1 MSSVETTP
9 TIRKTALNAVH
20 RQMGAKMVEFN
31 GWDMP
36 VEYPAS
42 LSGGI
47 IAEHMAVRTGV
58 GIFDVSH
65 MGDIR
70 LAGPQA
76 LAAVQHISMNDASQ
90 LAIGQAQYSALL
102 YSQGTFVDDVIVHR
116 LAEDEYLLVINAGT
130 REKDFNWVRDNT
142 RQFECA
148 VENLSDDFT
157 QIAIQGPKAVNL
169 LQKLT
174 DAELSA
180 VKFYWVT
187 RGTLCGLPS
196 ILMGR
201 TGYTAE
207 DGFEI
212 YIPSDEQIST
222 HVWSEILDAGKEF
235 GVVPCGL
242 GARNTL
248 RLEGKLPLYGHEIS
262 DTINV
267 WEAGLD
273 RFCKMNKPDFIGR
286 AALEKAKASGVKRAL
301 VGLEMSE
308 RGIAR
313 DGYKVLDTSGR
324 EIGYVTSGSP
334 APYLK
339 KNIALAYVPVE
350 HSAVGDKLKVEIRG
364 QGVGALVVPTPFYKR
379 PKNRGVEYVSEKRTT
394 LTAAQ
399 VLRSYTRDNLPDFH
413 DVPITDVN
421 QVGSNGD
428 RPLHI
433 ACIRGNLE
441 DVVALVEAGADVNA
455 AGDLGCTPLHHAA
468 AGSLYEIA
476 KVLVSHGADVTA
488 KNEFGETP
496 IDLARDRTIE
506 ILESAK
512 KARS

>member
-1 MSSVETTP
+1 LSAVEAP

-20 RQMGAKMVEFN
+20 RQMGARMVEFN

-42 LSGGI
+42 LGGGI
-47 IAEHMAVRTGV
+47 INEHMAVRTRA

-65 MGDIR
+65 MGDIK
-70 LAGPQA
+70 LAGREA
-76 LAAVQHISMNDASQ
+76 LPAVQHISMNDASR

-102 YSQGTFVDDVIVHR
+102 YPEGTFVDDVIVHR
-116 LAEDEYLLVINAGT
+116 LGEDEYLLVINAGT

-142 RQFECA
+142 RQFDCV

-174 DAELSA
+174 DADLSA

-187 RGTLCGLPS
+187 RGTVCGLKS

-212 YIPSDEQIST
+212 YIPSDEGTSAF
-222 HVWSEILDAGKEF
+222 VWNEILIAGKEF

-267 WEAGLD
+267 WEAGLE
-273 RFCKMNKPDFIGR
+273 RFCKMEKPEFIGR
-286 AALEKAKASGVKRAL
+286 AALEKSRAAGVHRVL
-301 VGLEMSE
+301 VGLEMTE

-313 DGYKVLDTSGR
+313 DGYKVLDSAGR

-339 KNIALAYVPVE
+339 KNVALAYVPKE
-350 HSAVGDKLKVEIRG
+350 FEPTGTPLRVEIRG
-364 QGVGALVVPTPFYKR
+364 QGVGAVVVPTPFYKR
-379 PKNRGVEYVSEKRTT
+379 PKK
-394 LTAAQ
+394 
-399 VLRSYTRDNLPDFH
+399 
-413 DVPITDVN
+413 
-421 QVGSNGD
+421 
-428 RPLHI
+428 
-433 ACIRGNLE
+433 
-441 DVVALVEAGADVNA
+441 
-455 AGDLGCTPLHHAA
+455 
-468 AGSLYEIA
+468 
-476 KVLVSHGADVTA
+476 
-488 KNEFGETP
+488 
-496 IDLARDRTIE
+496 
-506 ILESAK
+506 
-512 KARS
+512 

>member
-1 MSSVETTP
+1 LPAVEATTP

-36 VEYPAS
+36 VEYPSA
-42 LSGGI
+42 GGI
-47 IAEHMAVRTGV
+47 MAEHNAVRTGV

-76 LAAVQHISMNDASQ
+76 LAAVQHISMNDASR

-102 YSQGTFVDDVIVHR
+102 YPEGTFVDDVIVHR
-116 LAEDEYLLVINAGT
+116 LGEDEYLLVINAGT

-142 RQFECA
+142 PQFDCK
-148 VENLSDDFT
+148 VEHLSDDFT

-174 DAELSA
+174 DADLSA

-187 RGTLCGLPS
+187 RGTINLLKAKPRRYLS
-196 ILMGR
+196 DILIAR

-212 YIPSDEQIST
+212 YIPADEVTSAR
-222 HVWSEILDAGKEF
+222 VWNEILEAGKEF

-242 GARNTL
+242 GSRNTL

-273 RFCKMNKPDFIGR
+273 RFIKMEKPDFIGR
-286 AALEKAKASGVKRAL
+286 AALENAKAVGVKRTL
-301 VGLEMSE
+301 VGLEMVE

-313 DGYKVLDTSGR
+313 DGYKVLDEAGK
-324 EIGYVTSGSP
+324 EVGYVTSGSP
-334 APYLK
+334 APFLK
-339 KNIALAYVPVE
+339 KNIALAYVPPALAE
-350 HSAVGDKLKVEIRG
+350 VGTRLKVEIRG
-364 QGVGALVVPTPFYKR
+364 QGVGAQVVPTPFYKR
-379 PKNRGVEYVSEKRTT
+379 PK
-394 LTAAQ
+394 
-399 VLRSYTRDNLPDFH
+399 
-413 DVPITDVN
+413 
-421 QVGSNGD
+421 
-428 RPLHI
+428 
-433 ACIRGNLE
+433 
-441 DVVALVEAGADVNA
+441 
-455 AGDLGCTPLHHAA
+455 
-468 AGSLYEIA
+468 
-476 KVLVSHGADVTA
+476 
-488 KNEFGETP
+488 KN
-496 IDLARDRTIE
+496 
-506 ILESAK
+506 
-512 KARS
+512 